1 MKYLNDSIIPFVG
14 LDSFRFGDSLEK
26 VRIKLKEDKIP
37 FNQGMGL
44 KNEQE
49 EVSIKIYDCINLFF
63 INGILFEIAL
73 EEGFQGKLI
82 NGIFIGMSMDD
93 ANSTDSMLKYND
105 DDEGFISPDGYMIV
119 DDIDTNKVCEI
130 EIFIKEV
137 LNDEEF
143 YSYEWLKKY
152 H

>member
-1 MKYLNDSIIPFVG
+1 MKYINDSIIPFIG
-14 LDSFRFGDSLEK
+14 LDSFRFGDTLEK
-26 VRIKLKEDKIP
+26 VRIRLKEDKVP
-37 FNQGMGL
+37 FNQCMGL
-44 KNEQE
+44 KDEQE
-49 EVSIKIYDCINLFF
+49 EVSIKIYDCINMFF

-82 NGIFIGMSMDD
+82 NGIFVGMNMDD
-93 ANSTDSMLKYND
+93 ANSTDTLLKYD
-105 DDEGFISPDGYMIV
+105 DVEEGFISPDGYMIV

-130 EIFIKEV
+130 EIFIEEV

-152 H
+152 N

>member
-44 KNEQE
+44 KDDQE

-93 ANSTDSMLKYND
+93 ANSTDCLLKYND